1 MFVKHSGEKQDLT
14 VVCKSIM
21 QQCGR
26 VDPRAAIRFQ
36 RGWASVRVSLCP
48 ISHSRDSGEA
58 QATSF
63 STQPSQADTL
73 QHETFHVVGIYSLSL
88 SPHNEQ
94 GPQQVI
100 CLFEG
105 APGSWQPVKQAAKL
119 GRSGK
124 GVERN
129 VRDLTDNVERRQ
141 RCNYNPSF
149 IFTWRHEKGRWGEAF
164 KWNMTF
170 PY

>member
-1 MFVKHSGEKQDLT
+1 MFVKHSEEKQDLT
-14 VVCKSIM
+14 VVCKTIM

-26 VDPRAAIRFQ
+26 VDLRATRRSQ
-36 RGWASVRVSLCP
+36 SGWSSVRVSLCP
-48 ISHSRDSGEA
+48 ISHSRESGEA
-58 QATSF
+58 QATLF

-73 QHETFHVVGIYSLSL
+73 QHETLHVVGIYSLSL

-94 GPQQVI
+94 GPQLDI
-100 CLFEG
+100 CLFDG
-105 APGSWQPVKQAAKL
+105 VPGSWQPVKQAAKL

-149 IFTWRHEKGRWGEAF
+149 IFTWRQGKVRRSF
-164 KWNMTF
+164 
-170 PY
+170 